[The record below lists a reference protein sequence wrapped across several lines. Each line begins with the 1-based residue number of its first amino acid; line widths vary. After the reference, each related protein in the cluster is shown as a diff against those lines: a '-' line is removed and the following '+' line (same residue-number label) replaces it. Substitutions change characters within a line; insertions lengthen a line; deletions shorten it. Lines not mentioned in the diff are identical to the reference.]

1 MTLEMDAPKTE
12 AKLPFHMRGNYAP
25 VQDEI
30 ESFDLKV
37 EGRIPDSL
45 DGVYLRNGPNPPAA
59 KGVTGHWFMGDGML
73 HGLRLG
79 GGLAHWYRNR
89 WVKTKALAGAKMRD
103 EFGNTDRTVA
113 AANTHVVPHGKSI
126 YALVESSFPT
136 RVSPDLET
144 LGTWNFG
151 GKLDS
156 AFTAHPH
163 ICPETGEMH
172 AFGYDWKAPLL
183 VYFVIDKDGNY
194 IQREEIAVTG
204 PTMIHDFALTRHH
217 AIFMDLPVVFDVE
230 RAMAGTMPYAFSD
243 DYPARLG
250 ILERGRPATET
261 RWVSVK
267 PNYTFHVSNAY
278 EEPDGTIVV
287 DVARYEE
294 LWRTGSKKNFDPA
307 FMHRWTIRPGAT
319 EAIETPLDNRAVE
332 FPRIDERLTGLPYRY
347 AYAPMNPDETAE
359 RELDFS
365 QLARY
370 DLKTGQRTHRDF
382 GPQAMMSEFVHT
394 PKHADAA
401 EDDGWLMGFV
411 YDKARNSSDFW
422 VLDAATLETQARV
435 ILPRRVPQGFH
446 GSWCPGF

>member
-1 MTLEMDAPKTE
+1 MTLEMDAPQAAE
-12 AKLPFHMRGNYAP
+12 KLPFFMRGNYAP

-37 EGRIPDSL
+37 EGRVPDGL
-45 DGVYLRNGPNPPAA
+45 DGVYLRNGPNPPAS
-59 KGVTGHWFMGDGML
+59 KGVPGHWFMGDGML

-79 GGLAHWYRNR
+79 EGRAHWYRNR
-89 WVKTKALAGAKMRD
+89 WVRTRALEGARMRD
-103 EFGNTDRTVA
+103 EFGNTDRTVGV
-113 AANTHVVPHGKSI
+113 ANTHVVPHGKSI

-144 LGTWNFG
+144 LGTWDFG
-151 GKLDS
+151 GRLDS

-204 PTMIHDFALTRHH
+204 PTMIHDFAITRNH
-217 AIFMDLPVVFDVE
+217 AIFMDLPVVFDLE

-243 DYPARLG
+243 SYPSRLG
-250 ILERGRPATET
+250 ILKRGRPAAET

-267 PNYTFHVSNAY
+267 PSYVFHVSNAY
-278 EEPDGTIVV
+278 EEVDGTIVL

-294 LWRTGSKKNFDPA
+294 LWRIGSPKNFDPA
-307 FMHRWTIRPGAT
+307 YMHRWIIKPGAT
-319 EAIETPLDNRAVE
+319 NAVEEVRDDCPIE
-332 FPRIDERLTGLPYRY
+332 FPRIDERRTGLPYRY
-347 AYAPMNPDETAE
+347 AYAPMGEGSEGADAG
-359 RELDFS
+359 FS
-365 QLARY
+365 RLGRY
-370 DLKTGQRTHRDF
+370 DMATGKRTARDF
-382 GPQAMMSEFVHT
+382 GAAGVMSEFVHA
-394 PKHADAA
+394 PKWPDSA

-411 YDKARNSSDFW
+411 YDKTRDTSDFW
-422 VLDAATLETQARV
+422 ILDAATLETQARV
-435 ILPRRVPQGFH
+435 LLPRRVPQGFH